1 MNRLNKELKRIVK
14 SLLEKE
20 VINLTI
26 RLPVRALLHLKT
38 MPFRLKNV
46 VFEQIACRI
55 PISSIDQFSIK
66 TFDGKNMV
74 IGEPSKSSVANQLF
88 WQGFRGHEP
97 ETMQIFYRIAKKA
110 QIIFDIGAHIGFYA
124 LLAGAI
130 NGKSKIFAFEPVPL
144 LFKLLKTNITLN
156 SFANVIPIQK
166 AVTDVDGQIPFY
178 INLES
183 DCSASAL
190 KGFRK
195 IVQESY
201 VPSVTLDTFVVQNNI
216 DKVDLLKIDV
226 EGIDHKV
233 LQGMQKILARD
244 EPDIICEVLYGRTE
258 EALQDILS
266 NYSYKYYWITKD
278 GLVLKDRIVG
288 DIQSKYNNYLFSKK
302 IMH

>member
-1 MNRLNKELKRIVK
+1 MSRSNKELKRIVK

-66 TFDGKNMV
+66 IFDGKNII
-74 IGEPSKSSVANQLF
+74 IGTPSKSSVANQLF

-97 ETMQIFYRIAKKA
+97 ETTQIFYRIAKKA

-130 NGKSKIFAFEPVPL
+130 NRKSKIFAFEPVPL
-144 LFKLLKTNITLN
+144 LFELLKTNITLN

-166 AVTDVDGQIPFY
+166 SVIDVDGQIPFY

-190 KGFRK
+190 KGFRE
-195 IVQESY
+195 ITQEIK
-201 VPSVTLDTFVVQNNI
+201 VPCITLDKYVEQNNI
-216 DKVDLLKIDV
+216 GKVDLVKIDV
-226 EGIDHKV
+226 EGEDHRV
-233 LQGMQKILARD
+233 LKGMQRILTKD

-258 EALQDILS
+258 EALQEILS
-266 NYSYKYYWITKD
+266 GFSYKYYWITDD
-278 GLVLKDRIVG
+278 GLILRDRIVG
-288 DIQSKYNNYLFSKK
+288 DNSYRYVNWLFTKK
-302 IMH
+302 NI